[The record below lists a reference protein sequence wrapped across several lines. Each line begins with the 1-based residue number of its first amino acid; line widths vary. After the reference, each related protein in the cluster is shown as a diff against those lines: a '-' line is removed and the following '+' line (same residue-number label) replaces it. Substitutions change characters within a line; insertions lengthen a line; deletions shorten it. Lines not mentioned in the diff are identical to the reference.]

1 MNLTAFFS
9 QTVQNPF
16 WRWFLFVPVL
26 LIVLDLATG
35 ITAAILD
42 RKFHGEQVGAFLGK
56 NVGWLAGASL
66 LVVIGYWGFG
76 GSAVATAIA
85 NVLGMGTLA
94 TSVAA
99 SIKNNV
105 VEIIKRDPGL
115 VPQPMEQFIDT
126 SIQNPPP
133 PPITAYTARPSL
145 MSLPASNPGLPTS
158 SLGVRAQMEQSSVFP
173 AVTFPKHL

>member
-26 LIVLDLATG
+26 LIVLDLITG
-35 ITAAILD
+35 ILAAILD
-42 RKFHGEQVGAFLGK
+42 KKFDGQQVGAFLGK

-94 TSVAA
+94 TSVAT

-115 VPQPMEQFIDT
+115 IPQPVEQFIDT
-126 SIQNPPP
+126 NIQNTPPPP
-133 PPITAYTARPSL
+133 PPISAYAARPSL
-145 MSLPASNPGLPTS
+145 MSLPANNPPAS

-173 AVTFPKHL
+173 AVNFPKNL